1 MSRAIDARLL
11 TYARA
16 TRPFLIA
23 LVLVGTAV
31 AVLIIAQAWLLA
43 DIIAA
48 AFAGGKGIA
57 ALSLPFAVLL
67 AVVVAR
73 ATLGWG
79 REVMADRAS
88 ARVKAQLRDALLEH
102 VAALGPGRAADRW
115 TGQIAVLA
123 TRGIDA
129 LDGYFSLYLPQLCLA
144 AIVPV
149 AVLVAIGVQDWI
161 SALVIAG
168 TLPLIPVF
176 MALVGAAT
184 RERMEHQLR
193 SLQQL
198 AGHFLDVV
206 AGLPTLKVF
215 GRAKAQIEA
224 VGAVTDRY
232 RQATMSTLRVT
243 FLSSLI
249 LELVATLSVAL
260 VAVEIGLRL
269 MGGHLGLRTALM
281 VLVLAP
287 EAYLPLRQL
296 GANYHASA
304 EGIAA
309 ARQVFAVLEMPIPAR
324 GQPLRGSG
332 PGREQHRDRGARRP
346 VPRTPRSRARRDL
359 DDHRAGRGG
368 GDHGAQRLRQVDAA
382 RGHARLHLAT
392 DRVGA
397 RGWRGPGRA
406 GPRRLAR
413 AGVLDAATA
422 TSVRGLDRGQH
433 AGSGTRTRRSRRS
446 PRRAAAAG
454 LGEVVASKPGR
465 AGDDARRRRRPAC
478 RWANV
483 SGWRSRVPF
492 CARRRCCCSTSRPP
506 TSTARPRPRCWR
518 RCGGSCAGR
527 TVLLVAHRPAL
538 VALADRV
545 LELGA
550 VRGGGM
556 SSTTAD
562 APRCGTTRW
571 PARRRRCS
579 ATLALALTRPV
590 GRTAG
595 ARDACS
601 ARGRSAPGSD

>member
-1 MSRAIDARLL
+1 MNRAVDARLL
-11 TYARA
+11 KYARA

-23 LVLVGTAV
+23 LVVMGTAG
-31 AVLIIAQAWLLA
+31 ALLIIIQAWLLA

-48 AFAGGKGIA
+48 AFEGGKGIA
-57 ALSLPFAVLL
+57 ALRLPFAVLL

-73 ATLGWG
+73 AALGWG
-79 REVMADRAS
+79 REVIADRAS
-88 ARVKAQLRDALLEH
+88 ARVKAQLRDAVLEH
-102 VAALGPGRAADRW
+102 VAALGPGRAADPW
-115 TGQIAVLA
+115 AGQIAVLT

-149 AVLVAIGVQDWI
+149 AVLVAIGAQDWI
-161 SALVIAG
+161 SALIIAG
-168 TLPLIPVF
+168 TLPLIPLF

-215 GRAKAQIEA
+215 GRAKAQIHA
-224 VGAVTDRY
+224 VGAVTDQY
-232 RQATMSTLRVT
+232 RLATMSTLRIT

-304 EGIAA
+304 EGVAA
-309 ARQVFAVLEMPIPAR
+309 ARQMFAVLEMPLPTHGHGSDVPDPAV
-324 GQPLRGSG
+324 SG
-332 PGREQHRDRGARRP
+332 IEIEGLCVRYPGRPRP
-346 VPRTPRSRARRDL
+346 AL
-359 DDHRAGRGG
+359 DGISMAIAPGEVVAITGPSGCGKSTLLAVMLGFVSPDMGR
-368 GDHGAQRLRQVDAA
+368 V
-382 RGHARLHLAT
+382 
-392 DRVGA
+392 RVGGVELVELDPDA
-397 RGWRGPGRA
+397 WRAQVSWMPQRPHLFAASIADNVRLGR
-406 GPRRLAR
+406 P
-413 AGVLDAATA
+413 DATTA
-422 TSVRGLDRGQH
+422 EVSAAV
-433 AGSGTRTRRSRRS
+433 
-446 PRRAAAAG
+446 AAAG
-454 LGEVVASKPGR
+454 LREVVASKPAGLETILGEGGTGLSVGERQRVALAR
-465 AGDDARRRRRPAC
+465 AFLREAPLLLLDEPTANLDGGTEAEVLAALRRL
-478 RWANV
+478 V
-483 SGWRSRVPF
+483 
-492 CARRRCCCSTSRPP
+492 
-506 TSTARPRPRCWR
+506 
-518 RCGGSCAGR
+518 AGR

-550 VRGGGM
+550 V
-556 SSTTAD
+556 
-562 APRCGTTRW
+562 
-571 PARRRRCS
+571 
-579 ATLALALTRPV
+579 PV
-590 GRTAG
+590 A
-595 ARDACS
+595 A
-601 ARGRSAPGSD
+601 